1 MGLSARDIAFVI
13 AISGVTTLNVFLL
26 GSVTVA
32 LPTIGRDLHFQEAD
46 LHWPVNVNSLS
57 YGCLILFCGRLGDI
71 IGGRFMF
78 LVGSMWFAI
87 WSLATAF
94 APSSTIFIVDMA
106 LLGIGSAANT
116 PAAIG
121 LCSSYFPP
129 GENRNKAFS
138 VLGVG
143 QPVGFILGLIASG
156 LLTESRATWR
166 SLFYI
171 QAALA
176 VFFVCLAFVAFPKD
190 RSNRRYEKGLDW
202 GGVVLSTAGLGL
214 LTYSLSDSTTAS
226 KGWLAPQVPSLLSVS
241 ILLLVIFVYFER
253 WRESRNKSVLIPPSI
268 WRQPG
273 AKLGPLVGVVFFGW
287 FSFDTLN
294 YFFTLYYQQV
304 QLLNPLQTSLRFI
317 PMAIAGAIPS
327 IAAGY
332 FVARVPAQILML
344 FGLLVSMAAT
354 LIFALINPDLG
365 FWRMAFFMMIT
376 IVGVDIVYPL
386 GNQQIAATFD
396 EDSQSLAGSI
406 FSVTTRLA
414 TALGLAVTSGIA
426 ASVSKAYNEKH
437 PHLDAE
443 SPEVLM
449 VGFRAAGWTCFA
461 STVLSIM
468 VVIFGLRGLGV
479 IGKRACASEHAARPD
494 DLQLRELRE
503 GEHVNSKLRQG
514 VPESLNIKG
523 AAIQG

>member
-13 AISGVTTLNVFLL
+13 AVSGVTTLNVFLL

-57 YGCLILFCGRLGDI
+57 YGCLLLFCGRLGDI
-71 IGGRFMF
+71 FGGRLMF
-78 LVGSMWFAI
+78 LVGSVWFAI

-94 APSSTIFIVDMA
+94 APTSTIFIVDMA

-129 GENRNKAFS
+129 GTNRNKAFS
-138 VLGVG
+138 ALGVG
-143 QPVGFILGLIASG
+143 QPVGFIMGLIASG

-176 VFFVCLAFVAFPKD
+176 VFFVCLAFAVFPKG
-190 RSNRRYEKGLDW
+190 RSNRRYDKGLDW
-202 GGVVLSTAGLGL
+202 GEHTMHLAAGVTELNS
-214 LTYSLSDSTTAS
+214 SDSTTAP
-226 KGWLAPQVPSLLSVS
+226 KGWLAPQVSSLLSVS
-241 ILLLVIFVYFER
+241 ILLLVAFAYFER
-253 WRESRNKSVLIPPSI
+253 RRESRNMSVLMPLSI

-304 QLLNPLQTSLRFI
+304 QLLNPLETSLRFI
-317 PMAIAGAIPS
+317 PMTIAGAIPN

-332 FVARVPAQILML
+332 FVSRVPAQKLML
-344 FGLLVSMAAT
+344 IGLLVSMAAP
-354 LIFALINPDLG
+354 LFYALINPDVS
-365 FWRMAFFMMIT
+365 FWHMAFFMMIT

-386 GNQQIAATFD
+386 GNQQVVTSFD

-461 STVLSIM
+461 STLMSIM
-468 VVIFGLRGLGV
+468 IVIFGLRGLGV
-479 IGKRACASEHAARPD
+479 VGKRSSASDHVAQSDE
-494 DLQLRELRE
+494 LQLRELRQA
-503 GEHVNSKLRQG
+503 EHDNSKAR
-514 VPESLNIKG
+514 
-523 AAIQG
+523 